1 MPTDS
6 QQTVVATDSAQDLIL
21 FNSTLTC
28 KKLCVPNFF
37 EILIDMLAVGFHF
50 CVLYS

>member
-6 QQTVVATDSAQDLIL
+6 QQTVVATDSAQDLTL

-28 KKLCVPNFF
+28 QNYVYQIFLTF
-37 EILIDMLAVGFHF
+37 
-50 CVLYS
+50 